1 MNNIGIIGGGNMG
14 EAIISS
20 VLKRFF
26 VFVSEKNVER
36 QQYLQMRYKL
46 IPLNIKRLA
55 QTSDM
60 IILAVKPQ
68 DMDDVLKELSGEIKK
83 DTLVI
88 SIAAGITT
96 QFIER
101 HLGKGVRV
109 VRTMPNMP
117 ALINQGIT
125 AIAKGKFA
133 TDNDIVLVSKVFS
146 SLGKTVTVDEESI
159 DAVTAVSGSGP
170 AYVFLF
176 IECMIAAAETIG
188 LKKALAE
195 ELVQSTFAGSV
206 NLLLKQKID
215 AATLRAKVTSKG
227 GTTQAALKVF
237 HRKDL
242 EGIITL
248 ALKAAKRRSKELS
261 KK

>member
-14 EAIISS
+14 EAIINS

-36 QQYLQMRYKL
+36 QQYLQQRYKL
-46 IPLNIKRLA
+46 IPLDIKKLA

-68 DMDDVLKELSGEIKK
+68 DIDGALKELSADIKK
-83 DTLVI
+83 ETLVV

-96 QFIER
+96 AFIER

-125 AIAKGKFA
+125 AIAKGKNA
-133 TDNDIVLVSKVFS
+133 TDADSEYVSKVFGN
-146 SLGKTVTVDEESI
+146 LGKTVIVDEELI

-176 IECMIAAAETIG
+176 IENMIAAAESIG

-215 AATLRAKVTSKG
+215 AGTLRAKVTSKG

-237 HRKDL
+237 QKKDL
-242 EGIITL
+242 EAIITL
-248 ALKAAKRRSKELS
+248 ALKAAKRRAKELS